1 MLVITCSAVFD
12 GVQLL
17 LSSPRKVCPPTSAQ
31 VRKVCLSVRQGKYR
45 QVGGFIKKGAPLAER
60 SLADTDTHSSGCH
73 IECVFSPLLD
83 HLHGGIPRTA
93 LCASATQPR
102 TCQDAAMSERVIC
115 RNVEVEAEMSGTRSP
130 LRASVR
136 AVSSA
141 TGVGNKV
148 RLLHGHHT
156 FPNPLQT

>member
-1 MLVITCSAVFD
+1 MESSCCSALQEKCVLPPAFKSEKCVSLSGRESTDKSVVLLKREPPSQSAHWLIQTHILLGVTFNVF
-12 GVQLL
+12 
-17 LSSPRKVCPPTSAQ
+17 
-31 VRKVCLSVRQGKYR
+31 
-45 QVGGFIKKGAPLAER
+45 
-60 SLADTDTHSSGCH
+60 
-73 IECVFSPLLD
+73 FSPLLD

-148 RLLHGHHT
+148 RLLHGYHT